1 MLGVIPA
8 RLASSRLPRKPLTSI
23 AGRPLV
29 EWVWRRVRAAGAV
42 SELVVAV
49 DDPEVERAVGQ
60 FGGRAV
66 VTRKDHR
73 SGTDRVAEVALRPEF
88 EQFGWIVN
96 VQGDEPFLP
105 AGAERAVVERVR
117 QGWDI
122 ATVAVPI
129 ASAEEF
135 EDAAVVKVVLDD
147 AGGALYF
154 SRAPIPHGAV
164 EMATGGGRSARLRH
178 VGIYAFSRGALFR
191 ATQLPV
197 HPLEERERLEQ
208 LRWLAAGL
216 RIGVALLEGGGPGVD
231 TKEDVARAEA
241 ILGGREEAK

>member
-1 MLGVIPA
+1 M
-8 RLASSRLPRKPLTSI
+8 
-23 AGRPLV
+23 
-29 EWVWRRVRAAGAV
+29 EWVWRRVRAAAAV

-49 DDPEVERAVGQ
+49 DDPEVEQAVTA
-60 FGGRAV
+60 FGGRALL
-66 VTRKDHR
+66 TRRDHR
-73 SGTDRVAEVALRPEF
+73 SGTDRVAEVAARPEF
-88 EQFGWIVN
+88 GQYGWIVN

-105 AGAERAVVERVR
+105 AGAESAVVERVR

-129 ASAEEF
+129 GSVEEF
-135 EDAAVVKVVLDD
+135 EDPAVVKVVLDD

-154 SRAPIPHGAV
+154 SRAPIPHGRIDPA
-164 EMATGGGRSARLRH
+164 ATAQRAARLRH
-178 VGIYAFSRGALFR
+178 VGIYAFSRKALFS
-191 ATQLPV
+191 ATQLPS

-231 TKEDVARAEA
+231 TEEDVQRAEA
-241 ILGGREEAK
+241 ILGGREEAR